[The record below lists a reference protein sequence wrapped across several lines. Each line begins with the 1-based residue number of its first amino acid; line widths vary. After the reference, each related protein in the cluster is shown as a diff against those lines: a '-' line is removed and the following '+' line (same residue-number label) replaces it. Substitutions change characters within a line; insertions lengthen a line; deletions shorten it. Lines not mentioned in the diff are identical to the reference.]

1 MMLLEFH
8 FKSVFL
14 FPCVKLIYIYIY
26 IYIYI
31 LIYLIGIGL
40 YNLCF
45 SVSKFIILRMYACLL
60 KAMKKK
66 GKSMLV

>member
-1 MMLLEFH
+1 MCEA
-8 FKSVFL
+8 
-14 FPCVKLIYIYIY
+14 Y